1 MSAFRISFPQ
11 QEGILQVSKWIKIQL
26 LLDEEEMVDLVEKLG
41 VFYFVM
47 VSKPV
52 KEHDALLEKKEFLD
66 VYSRYIQALKQGRVV
81 QSKYFREYFSCAMT
95 CSKKL
100 FYAMPVLEK
109 QLLIKPVLPVVQMQ
123 MHQFLFSPMD
133 KVFYPMAL
141 GQKTVSWGIQFSYP
155 QFYQNPKTKE
165 IARVIK
171 GDSFPNTEL
180 FATLRKWVRQVT
192 IPTPF
197 LVHGEVINATIR
209 IGKKCMKWIHMH
221 PQLDEL
227 NIKVLCL
234 D

>member
-1 MSAFRISFPQ
+1 MSAFRMSSPQ
-11 QEGILQVSKWIKIQL
+11 QEGILQVSKWTKVQL
-26 LLDEEEMVDLVEKLG
+26 LLDEEEMGDLVEKLG
-41 VFYFVM
+41 VFYFIM

-52 KEHDALLEKKEFLD
+52 KEHEAVLEKKEFLNA
-66 VYSRYIQALKQGRVV
+66 YSEYTQALKQGKVV
-81 QSKYFREYFSCAMT
+81 QNKHFRECFSCAMT
-95 CSKKL
+95 FTKEL

-109 QLLIKPVLPVVQMQ
+109 HFLIKPVLPVVQMQ

-133 KVFYPMAL
+133 KVFHPMAL

-171 GDSFPNTEL
+171 GDAFPNTEL
-180 FATLRKWVRQVT
+180 FTTLRKWVRQAT

-197 LVHGEVINATIR
+197 LIHGEVINATIR

-221 PQLDEL
+221 PQLHEL